1 MKVMQKIAAVAC
13 STALACSM
21 GAGVALAAGSYTP
34 GTMPEEVVK
43 GDVVNVNNGSKYVGV
58 GTDKVAYSQPKSTT
72 ISTARIRATA
82 NGVPVTSI
90 KSTAFK
96 GCTKL
101 KTVRVES
108 SKVSAA
114 SVKAAVMKYKTVKK
128 SVKTIKVKTKSQ
140 LKAFKKAFVGT
151 GIKVVLL

>member
-13 STALACSM
+13 SAALACSM
-21 GAGVALAAGSYTP
+21 GCGVALAAGSFNS
-34 GTMPEEVVK
+34 GTMPEEIVK

-72 ISTARIRATA
+72 ITTAKIRATA

-90 KSTAFK
+90 SKTAFK
-96 GCTKL
+96 GCKKI

-114 SVKAAVMKYKTVKK
+114 SVKAAVTKYSYVKK
-128 SVKTIKVKTKSQ
+128 SVKTIKVKTKAQ
-140 LKAFKKAFVGT
+140 LKAYKKAFKGT
-151 GIKVVLL
+151 GIKIALL